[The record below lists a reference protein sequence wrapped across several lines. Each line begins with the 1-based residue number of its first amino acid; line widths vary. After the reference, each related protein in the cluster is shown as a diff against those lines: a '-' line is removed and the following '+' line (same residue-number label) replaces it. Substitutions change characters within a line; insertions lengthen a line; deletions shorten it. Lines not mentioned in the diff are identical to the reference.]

1 MSGLTRTRGVGEA
14 QKGSGG
20 KAGAAA
26 GTGALRTGAFG
37 EYEVVREIGRGGMG
51 VVYQARHRASGR
63 TVALKVMLPTEEAG
77 AERQFVREASIA
89 ARLHHPAVVG
99 VHEIGAYRGVLYFAM
114 DLVEGTTL
122 DAWLRAENPS
132 LTERLRIFLRI
143 CEAVG
148 HAHAR
153 GVIHLDLKPQNILMG
168 PKGEAFLTDFGLAR
182 RVDERPVPA
191 DRRRRKAE
199 EASVVGTPWYM
210 SPEQIAGRVEDLD
223 ARSDVF
229 SLGIM
234 LYKLLTGR
242 VPFDGADYM
251 AVLNAIQSESP
262 RAMGVSLLAVPAALE
277 LIVGKALKKRKEQ
290 RYHSVRDFS
299 LAITNYLSGRS
310 GLFSLRRKV
319 ACL

>member
-1 MSGLTRTRGVGEA
+1 M
-14 QKGSGG
+14 
-20 KAGAAA
+20 
-26 GTGALRTGAFG
+26 FG
-37 EYEVVREIGRGGMG
+37 DYEVLREIGRGGMG
-51 VVYQARHRASGR
+51 VVYEARHRASGR

-77 AERQFVREASIA
+77 AEPQFVREASIA

-99 VHEIGAYRGVLYFAM
+99 VHEIGAYRGVLYFTM

-148 HAHAR
+148 HAHER
-153 GVIHLDLKPQNILMG
+153 GVVHLDLKPQNILMG
-168 PKGEAFLTDFGLAR
+168 PKGEAYLTDFGLAR
-182 RVDERPVPA
+182 RTDVRPVPA
-191 DRRRRKAE
+191 DRRRRKATE

-210 SPEQIAGRVEDLD
+210 SPEQISGRVEDLD
-223 ARSDVF
+223 ARSDIF

-251 AVLNAIQSESP
+251 SVLNAIQSESP
-262 RAMGVSLLAVPAALE
+262 RPMGVSLLAVPAALE
-277 LIVGKALKKRKEQ
+277 LIVNKALKKRKEQ
-290 RYHSVRDFS
+290 RFHAVKDFGQAVR
-299 LAITNYLSGRS
+299 NYLSGRS